1 VYPLWT
7 ESCRR
12 AGVGEK
18 ALRALSA
25 GAGVDP
31 ARDTQV
37 ANCCRQIVRRP
48 RDLGLASQSLHDT
61 AELFATMV
69 DSALQR
75 AERHQLQ
82 AAETGAV
89 GQVA

>member
-1 VYPLWT
+1 MCSSDL
-7 ESCRR
+7 
-12 AGVGEK
+12 
-18 ALRALSA
+18 LRALTV
-25 GAGVDP
+25 GAAVDA
-31 ARDTQV
+31 ARDVQV

-75 AERHQLQ
+75 AERIQLQ
-82 AAETGAV
+82 ASEAGAV